1 MKINS
6 LILKLLKNQN
16 ITYVDVGAAN
26 NLDSRWARF
35 SKFLNYIGFEPDK
48 RSEINEPNKKY
59 ANKKIIRSAV
69 WDSTKK
75 INLNL
80 ARKPELSS
88 FYKPNTNLVNLFSD
102 SQRFDIVDNINLD
115 SVKIDD
121 IEIVNCDFIKLDIQG
136 GELKVLEGSVN
147 KLKNCF
153 GLQVEVEFVSV
164 YLNQPLFSD
173 VSDFLKKHDFV
184 FMDFI
189 NITRWERDNSYSG
202 LGQCTFGDALFL
214 KTPESILNSNH
225 FNSKILSR
233 YLSVLLIYNR
243 FDLIQVIYEKLD
255 KNLKD
260 SFNNI
265 FIKIEYLRKQQKR
278 SIKFNLFIN
287 RVLKYLFGKNYKSH
301 LTY

>member
-6 LILKLLKNQN
+6 LILRLLKNQN
-16 ITYVDVGAAN
+16 ITYVDIGAAN
-26 NLDSRWARF
+26 NFDSRWARF
-35 SKFLNYIGFEPDK
+35 SKFLNYVGFEPDK
-48 RSEINEPNKKY
+48 RSKINEPIKKY

-69 WDSTKK
+69 WNSKKK

-80 ARKPELSS
+80 TRKPELSS
-88 FYKPNTNLVNLFSD
+88 YYKPNTNLVNLFSD
-102 SQRFDIVDNINLD
+102 FQRFDVVDNIKLE

-121 IEIVNCDFIKLDIQG
+121 IKIDNCDFIKLDIQG

-153 GLQVEVEFVSV
+153 GLQVEIEFASI

-173 VSDFLKKHDFV
+173 VSDFLKKNEFV

-189 NITRWERDNSYSG
+189 NLTRWERDNSYSG

-214 KTPESILNSNH
+214 KTPESVLSSNY
-225 FNSKILSR
+225 FNSQILSR
-233 YLSVLLIYNR
+233 YLCILLIYNR
-243 FDLIQVIYEKLD
+243 FDLIQIVSEKLD

-260 SFNNI
+260 SFSVIFKNI
-265 FIKIEYLRKQQKR
+265 EHLRKQQKK

-287 RVLKYLFGKNYKSH
+287 KVLKVLFGKNYKSH